1 MKLIHISDIHLTAPG
16 ERMGGLNPHRRFAQA
31 LDDVRAQHSDATRII
46 ITGDLTHWGE
56 PAAYASLAD
65 ALASGADAEPHRDTL
80 EIIRSDRDDAC
91 ANAWAT
97 ISPVLTFLAEV
108 GAGATVNMGEGIA
121 PLTAP
126 AAAAAIASRM
136 PGGKE
141 LNRKAAK
148 TADDAVSVLSDRF
161 GG

>member
-1 MKLIHISDIHLTAPG
+1 MRTATLSLP
-16 ERMGGLNPHRRFAQA
+16 EANPASA
-31 LDDVRAQHSDATRII
+31 PASTTLAPIIGTAAADADSARKADQKSAKAET
-46 ITGDLTHWGE
+46 
-56 PAAYASLAD
+56 AAIASLAD

-80 EIIRSDRDDAC
+80 EIIRSDRDSAC
-91 ANAWAT
+91 ASAWAT
-97 ISPVLTFLAEV
+97 ISPVLAFLSEV

-148 TADDAVSVLSDRF
+148 TADDAVSVLSARF